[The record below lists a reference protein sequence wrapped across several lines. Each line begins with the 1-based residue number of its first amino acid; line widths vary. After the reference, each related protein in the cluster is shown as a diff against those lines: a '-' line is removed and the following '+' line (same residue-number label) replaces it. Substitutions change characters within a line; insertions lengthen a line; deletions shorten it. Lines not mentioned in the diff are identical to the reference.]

1 MTFNK
6 SKRKNRKKTVFNP
19 NQEYIDKAIRDYSRK
34 GGKIT
39 MVIVDEDTPVG
50 DGRLG
55 TDSVDSFL
63 IGV

>member
-6 SKRKNRKKTVFNP
+6 SKRKKRKKTVFNP
-19 NQEYIDKAIRDYSRK
+19 NQEYINKAKIDYFQK

-39 MVIVDEDTPVG
+39 KAIVDEDTPVG
-50 DGRLG
+50 DGKLG
-55 TDSVDSFL
+55 TDLVDSFL